1 MRRWWLVAPSIW
13 GRSQVTT
20 WTKIKEKDKITRL
33 FVAMLLPIWKR
44 QRSVS
49 WWIIWNIWYGHC
61 FTYFLEIS
69 DIFTQIRG
77 ETFDFI
83 FGDLTDTPVDPG
95 QSETSKDLWNFL
107 KYILTLGMQLLVPE
121 SGKYFTHFNGK
132 SVSNMISKY
141 EETLKDLRVDADLS
155 LRPKFKQREC
165 YVPSFLET
173 WIFYQISMCS
183 QWHW

>member
-1 MRRWWLVAPSIW
+1 M
-13 GRSQVTT
+13 
-20 WTKIKEKDKITRL
+20 
-33 FVAMLLPIWKR
+33 
-44 QRSVS
+44 
-49 WWIIWNIWYGHC
+49 
-61 FTYFLEIS
+61 
-69 DIFTQIRG
+69 
-77 ETFDFI
+77 
-83 FGDLTDTPVDPG
+83 TDTPVDPG

-165 YVPSFLET
+165 YVPSFLEI

-183 QWHW
+183 Q

>member
-1 MRRWWLVAPSIW
+1 MS
-13 GRSQVTT
+13 
-20 WTKIKEKDKITRL
+20 
-33 FVAMLLPIWKR
+33 
-44 QRSVS
+44 
-49 WWIIWNIWYGHC
+49 H
-61 FTYFLEIS
+61 
-69 DIFTQIRG
+69 IFTQIRG

-121 SGKYFTHFNGK
+121 NGKYFTHFNGK

-183 QWHW
+183 Q